1 VKKLIV
7 AINGLLLL
15 AGLLVFTSTLT
26 PTTVSA
32 SVLPQNSNTMSN
44 TMMMSGKH
52 NKRRHHRRARRH
64 HRRHHKGNKNM

>member
-32 SVLPQNSNTMSN
+32 SVLNQNDNKMT
-44 TMMMSGKH
+44 MSGKH
-52 NKRRHHRRARRH
+52 NKRRHHRRWHRR
-64 HRRHHKGNKNM
+64 HRRHHKYGNSNHK